1 MPSLTIRLPE
11 HAAAALQDL
20 AQVEC
25 RTPRDQAAFLILE
38 GLRAAAPAAVMAAGQ
53 RRRRGRPLIGRA
65 AASVRSSEVARRQEP
80 ENAVESTGA

>member
-25 RTPRDQAAFLILE
+25 RSPRDQAAFLILE
-38 GLRAAAPAAVMAAGQ
+38 GLRAAAAGSGDGAGP
-53 RRRRGRPLIGRA
+53 RRRRGRSRLPRG
-65 AASVRSSEVARRQEP
+65 ERRTGKVEP
-80 ENAVESTGA
+80 

>member
-38 GLRAAAPAAVMAAGQ
+38 GLRAATPTTVTGGA
-53 RRRRGRPLIGRA
+53 RRRRGRPVSPRTS
-65 AASVRSSEVARRQEP
+65 AASGMAKP
-80 ENAVESTGA
+80 